1 MGIPNLSEADEG
13 GPHAVYHI
21 LNMSTI
27 FRRVKIKRQQQ
38 QQQQQ
43 KTNTFFPLHSVGIM
57 TATLRI
63 VLSPKV
69 IHKHHLQSRSNYT
82 NLFCNVHV
90 MH

>member
-1 MGIPNLSEADEG
+1 MEIPNLSEADEG

-38 QQQQQ
+38 QQQQ
-43 KTNTFFPLHSVGIM
+43 KTNTFFPLHSVGIL
-57 TATLRI
+57 TATLYI

-69 IHKHHLQSRSNYT
+69 IHKHHQQSRSNYT

>member
-13 GPHAVYHI
+13 GPHTVYHI
-21 LNMSTI
+21 LNISTI
-27 FRRVKIKRQQQ
+27 FRRVKINRQ

-43 KTNTFFPLHSVGIM
+43 KTNTFFPLHSVGIL
-57 TATLRI
+57 TTTLHI

-69 IHKHHLQSRSNYT
+69 IHKHHQQSRSNYT